1 MLNTFRNYFRA
12 IAVSDI
18 CNSRLAGSLRVVQFP
33 VPTSLCWL
41 ARCQSGTTGQNQV
54 DFVGSRALELYWANG
69 EEFQCILVGLELL
82 FGWAKPLFLER
93 PHRGLA
99 VCVCGKSRI

>member
-1 MLNTFRNYFRA
+1 MLNTFRNYLRT

-18 CNSRLAGSLRVVQFP
+18 RSVDKLELAGFLRVVQFP

-69 EEFQCILVGLELL
+69 EEFQCILVG
-82 FGWAKPLFLER
+82 R
-93 PHRGLA
+93 A
-99 VCVCGKSRI
+99 VVWLGEASFP